1 MEWYQSEILWS
12 LIKILVLFFL
22 IITGAGYYTLMERKG
37 AGYFQLRYGPNRAG
51 IWGIFQ
57 PLADGIKFL
66 LKQETLPKHVDVY
79 LFLLAPAI
87 SVITAVLLW
96 STIPFTPL
104 IDLPFEVLGK
114 SQVALQVLNPGSGI
128 LLLFAISSLSVYG
141 VMLAG
146 WSSNNKY
153 SLLGAVRSTAQM
165 ISYEL
170 SLSLSIIG
178 VIMMAGHFDLYRIIE
193 AQNENGWFFLSVPGF
208 LGFFVFIVALF
219 AETNRLPFDLAEAE
233 SELVVG
239 FHTEYG
245 AFKFALFFVAEY
257 MNMITVS
264 FLTVILFFGGW
275 NIPFFLRDMV
285 SGMWWGPL
293 VGVLFFVFK
302 AMFFMF
308 LFIWVRWSLPRFR
321 YDQLMN
327 IGWKYLLPMALIQI
341 FMAGIYLYLK

>member
-1 MEWYQSEILWS
+1 MEWYESEIIWV
-12 LIKILVLFFL
+12 LIKILLLFFV

-51 IWGIFQ
+51 IFGIFQ

-66 LKQETLPKHVDVY
+66 LKQETLPKNVDIY
-79 LFLLAPAI
+79 LFLAAPAI

-96 STIPFTPL
+96 SSIPFTPL
-104 IDLPFEVLGK
+104 IKLPVEVLGK
-114 SQVALQVLNPGSGI
+114 SEVNLQVLNPNSG
-128 LLLFAISSLSVYG
+128 LLFLFAISSLSVYG
-141 VMLAG
+141 ILLAG

-178 VIMMAGHFDLYRIIE
+178 VILMTGHLDIYRIVE
-193 AQNENGWFFLSVPGF
+193 AQSKYGWFLLTIPGF
-208 LGFFVFIVALF
+208 LSFFIFIVSVF

-233 SELVVG
+233 SELIVG
-239 FHTEYG
+239 YHTEYG
-245 AFKFALFFVAEY
+245 AFKFALFMVAEY
-257 MNMITVS
+257 INLITIS
-264 FLTVILFFGGW
+264 FLTALLFFGGW
-275 NIPFFLRDMV
+275 NVPFFLREMLE
-285 SGMWWGPL
+285 GLWWGPL
-293 VGVLFFVFK
+293 VGVLFFVVK
-302 AMFFMF
+302 GLFFAF

-327 IGWKYLLPMALIQI
+327 IGWKYLLPLAIFQI
-341 FMAGIYLYLK
+341 FLSGIYLYIK